1 MWWNFWLP
9 ENVPERCPRGHVDQI
24 VRNGTQGRYQRYLCK
39 LCGVQFRERGLIR
52 SRARF
57 PNWQV
62 ALVVKRYFEGLTYRE
77 AAEDVGHVLGT
88 EPPDQTSVRLW
99 VREYTKK
106 AKEALRGRRV
116 RMGEV
121 WLMGEHYVKINK
133 RTFVLWNVMDI
144 DSCYLLVSRL
154 TVGRDEETAVDILK
168 RAVMASVDP
177 PAAVIVRQRS
187 SALERYSDEI
197 DYVDY
202 GAVGNE
208 IDYIPSKESYDKYS
222 RTLRKMKSQRSAQ
235 DFLDGWR
242 INYNLFRPQD
252 ELGGMTP
259 ADAAGID
266 APFLDWEDVVMM
278 AELIVTD

>member
-1 MWWNFWLP
+1 MRT
-9 ENVPERCPRGHVDQI
+9 ENVTVACPWGHVGRT
-24 VRNGTQGRYQRYLCK
+24 VKNGTQRGYQRRLCK
-39 LCGVQFRERGLIR
+39 ECRKQFREDGHLRFKG
-52 SRARF
+52 RF
-57 PNWQV
+57 PNRQV
-62 ALVVKRYFEGLTYRE
+62 GWAVKRYFEGLTYRE
-77 AAEDVGHVLGT
+77 AAEDVGHVFGT
-88 EPPDQTSVRLW
+88 KPPDQTSVRLW
-99 VREYTKK
+99 VRELTGR
-106 AKEALRGRRV
+106 AEEALRGRRV
-116 RMGEV
+116 RTGEV

-144 DSCYLLVSRL
+144 DSRYLLVSRL

-177 PAAVIVRQRS
+177 PAVVIVRQRS
-187 SALERYSDEI
+187 SALELYSDEI
-197 DYVDY
+197 DYVHY

-208 IDYIPSKESYDKYS
+208 TGYIPSKESYDKYS
-222 RTLRKMKSQRSAQ
+222 RTLRKMKSQRTAQ

-266 APFLDWEDVVMM
+266 TPFLDWEDVVRM
-278 AELIVTD
+278 AESIVTD

>member
-1 MWWNFWLP
+1 MWWNFRRP
-9 ENVPERCPRGHVDQI
+9 ENFPERCPRGHVDQI

-57 PNWQV
+57 PNRQV
-62 ALVVKRYFEGLTYRE
+62 GWAVKRYFEGLTYRE
-77 AAEDVGHVLGT
+77 AAEDVGHVFVT
-88 EPPDQTSVRLW
+88 KPPDQTSVRLW
-99 VREYTKK
+99 VRELTER
-106 AKEALRGRRV
+106 AEEALRGRRV
-116 RMGEV
+116 RTGEV

-144 DSCYLLVSRL
+144 DSRYLLVSRL

-168 RAVMASVDP
+168 RAVTASVDP
-177 PAAVIVRQRS
+177 PAVVIVRQRS
-187 SALERYSDEI
+187 SALELYSDEI

-208 IDYIPSKESYDKYS
+208 TGYIPSKESYDKYS
-222 RTLRKMKSQRSAQ
+222 RTLRKMKSQRTAQ

-242 INYNLFRPQD
+242 INYNFFRPQD

-266 APFLDWEDVVMM
+266 APFLDWEDVVRM
-278 AELIVTD
+278 AESIVTD

>member
-1 MWWNFWLP
+1 
-9 ENVPERCPRGHVDQI
+9 
-24 VRNGTQGRYQRYLCK
+24 
-39 LCGVQFRERGLIR
+39 
-52 SRARF
+52 
-57 PNWQV
+57 
-62 ALVVKRYFEGLTYRE
+62 
-77 AAEDVGHVLGT
+77 
-88 EPPDQTSVRLW
+88 
-99 VREYTKK
+99 
-106 AKEALRGRRV
+106 
-116 RMGEV
+116 
-121 WLMGEHYVKINK
+121 MGEHYVKINK

-144 DSCYLLVSRL
+144 DSRYLLVSRL
-154 TVGRDEETAVDILK
+154 TAGRDEETAVDILK

-177 PAAVIVRQRS
+177 PAVVIVRQRS

-197 DYVDY
+197 DYVHY

-208 IDYIPSKESYDKYS
+208 TGYIPSKESYDKYS

-266 APFLDWEDVVMM
+266 APFFDWEDVVRM
-278 AELIVTD
+278 AESIVTD

>member
-1 MWWNFWLP
+1 M
-9 ENVPERCPRGHVDQI
+9 
-24 VRNGTQGRYQRYLCK
+24 
-39 LCGVQFRERGLIR
+39 
-52 SRARF
+52 
-57 PNWQV
+57 
-62 ALVVKRYFEGLTYRE
+62 KRYFEGLTYRE
-77 AAEDVGHVLGT
+77 AAENAGHVYGT
-88 EPPDQTSVRLW
+88 KPPDQTSVRLW
-99 VREYTKK
+99 VRELTKR
-106 AKEALRGRRV
+106 AEEALRGRRV
-116 RMGEV
+116 RTGEV

-144 DSCYLLVSRL
+144 DSRYLLVSRL
-154 TVGRDEETAVDILK
+154 TAGRDEETAVDILK

-177 PAAVIVRQRS
+177 PAVVILRQRS
-187 SALERYSDEI
+187 SALELYSDEI
-197 DYVDY
+197 DYVDD

-208 IDYIPSKESYDKYS
+208 TGYIPSKESYDKYS

-266 APFLDWEDVVMM
+266 APFFEWEDVVRM
-278 AELIVTD
+278 AESIVTD

>member
-1 MWWNFWLP
+1 
-9 ENVPERCPRGHVDQI
+9 
-24 VRNGTQGRYQRYLCK
+24 
-39 LCGVQFRERGLIR
+39 
-52 SRARF
+52 
-57 PNWQV
+57 
-62 ALVVKRYFEGLTYRE
+62 
-77 AAEDVGHVLGT
+77 
-88 EPPDQTSVRLW
+88 
-99 VREYTKK
+99 
-106 AKEALRGRRV
+106 
-116 RMGEV
+116 
-121 WLMGEHYVKINK
+121 MGEHYVKINK

-177 PAAVIVRQRS
+177 PAVVIVRQRS
-187 SALERYSDEI
+187 SALELYSDEI

-222 RTLRKMKSQRSAQ
+222 KTLRKMKSQGTAQ

-252 ELGGMTP
+252 ELDGMTP

-266 APFLDWEDVVMM
+266 APFLDWEDVVRM
-278 AELIVTD
+278 AESIVTD